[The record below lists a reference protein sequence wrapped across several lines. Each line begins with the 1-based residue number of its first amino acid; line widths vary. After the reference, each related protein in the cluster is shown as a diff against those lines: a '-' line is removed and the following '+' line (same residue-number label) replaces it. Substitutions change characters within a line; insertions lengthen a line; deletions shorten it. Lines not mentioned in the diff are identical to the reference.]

1 MGMKIEELKARLD
14 KSNLDSDTIIELTKY
29 LDVNQKIVDFIEDN
43 RPTEVNTDWERGCA
57 YALDEVE
64 KLCITE

>member
-1 MGMKIEELKARLD
+1 MGMKIEELKPRLD